1 MSGYA
6 WPFLVARGRRLG
18 YRTLLAPG
26 FLISAGEHGVLDDTV
41 VPDSQEDRA
50 AVVETETPSG
60 RRISIVHATHIVT
73 AADVAEPGTPPTER
87 APRDT
92 HSRPLQLIYG
102 FVYVGGGAGPPGADD
117 LRICRELSLAA
128 YRRFLADEEAFRVES
143 GHGFALRSA
152 LNGGV
157 TEPEELA
164 QSSMPGI
171 EDSDE
176 TPDPVGPSYTVVILL
191 VGAVVL
197 IGVVILAML
206 RLTTTPEPIKPCP
219 SVPVLASQTDPKQPA
234 PAPQPAQ
241 IKPTPKPPA
250 TAPCLLPR
258 EKPQSK

>member
-18 YRTLLAPG
+18 YRTILAPG

-73 AADVAEPGTPPTER
+73 AADVAEPGTPPAER

-102 FVYVGGGAGPPGADD
+102 FVYVGGGAGPPGSDD
-117 LRICRELSLAA
+117 LRICRDLSLAA

-143 GHGFALRSA
+143 GHGFALRSGF
-152 LNGGV
+152 NGGV
-157 TEPEELA
+157 TEPEESA

-171 EDSDE
+171 EDFE
-176 TPDPVGPSYTVVILL
+176 TPDPGRHNHTGVILL
-191 VGAVVL
+191 AGAVVL

-206 RLTTTPEPIKPCP
+206 RLTATPEPIVPCP
-219 SVPVLASQTDPKQPA
+219 SVSAVASKTDPKKLSPAQPTQSK
-234 PAPQPAQ
+234 PTLKPTTPCAPQP
-241 IKPTPKPPA
+241 
-250 TAPCLLPR
+250 PR
-258 EKPQSK
+258 EKPQPK